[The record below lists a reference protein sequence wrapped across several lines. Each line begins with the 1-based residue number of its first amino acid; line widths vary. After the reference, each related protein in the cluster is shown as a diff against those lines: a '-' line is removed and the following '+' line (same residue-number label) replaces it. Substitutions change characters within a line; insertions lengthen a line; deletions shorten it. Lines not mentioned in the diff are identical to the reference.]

1 MQRRKCESG
10 SRLLTVA
17 TLVRNSISAL
27 LITTVT
33 VW

>member
-1 MQRRKCESG
+1 MKRRCNSG
-10 SRLLTVA
+10 ARLLTVA

-33 VW
+33 VC